1 MFYNGDYETYPSTFY
16 GQLMQLFEILNFWRT
31 LHFNG
36 EELTAKVLLNLLVDQ
51 VIQVVGEIKTKLMFK
66 ACYRFK
72 IISFVRPKPPIF
84 NDSDPASEEEEA
96 PEPAEQL
103 DGPIIYDYRQ
113 KTEQFDSFVQ
123 NMWQYLDL
131 MNRTAPLIED
141 FYIWMLDALN
151 FGRPNPYT
159 IFQSI
164 HWQAYRNMILK
175 DSTIQLI
182 IKQIDMWS

>member
-31 LHFNG
+31 LHFKG

-84 NDSDPASEEEEA
+84 NDSDPA
-96 PEPAEQL
+96 
-103 DGPIIYDYRQ
+103 
-113 KTEQFDSFVQ
+113 
-123 NMWQYLDL
+123 
-131 MNRTAPLIED
+131 
-141 FYIWMLDALN
+141 
-151 FGRPNPYT
+151 
-159 IFQSI
+159 
-164 HWQAYRNMILK
+164 
-175 DSTIQLI
+175 
-182 IKQIDMWS
+182 